1 MFSQT
6 PDIYVKSDK
15 ENKKIFT
22 LFNDSRPNILNEIS
36 MNINKSHITHNS
48 IILTKDNKIILC
60 NRRLS
65 FYASYIVHLF
75 NKDFKQF
82 DIKRFIKCVKTLN
95 VKEFAVLY
103 YTLNKKGIIN
113 IQDYVNFDVYEF
125 IYNFKDIKPFI
136 DIPYE
141 IFIIYPVLIDKLTK
155 ILIDFAN
162 NILILPNSNNTILP
176 GGKKKFLEE
185 TSYEVLKRELKE
197 ELNLNICDV
206 KYLNEYYE
214 FKNINEDIKPVLCMY
229 NHDKILNY
237 NYLDLT
243 YIIKISKTFNE
254 IKMNFKRNVEI
265 FNLYPSITIKFD
277 NEELKIN
284 NIRYLLKIFIKYIN

>member
-36 MNINKSHITHNS
+36 KNINKSHITHNS
-48 IILTKDNKIILC
+48 IILTQDNKMILC

-75 NKDFKQF
+75 NKNLKQF
-82 DIKRFIKCVKTLN
+82 DTKRFIKCVRALN
-95 VKEFAVLY
+95 IKEFAVLY
-103 YTLNKKGIIN
+103 YILNKKGIIN
-113 IQDYVNFDVYEF
+113 IQNYVNIDIYEF
-125 IYNFKDIKPFI
+125 IYNFKDDKPFI

-141 IFIIYPVLIDKLTK
+141 IFIMYPSLINKLIK
-155 ILIDFAN
+155 ILLDFAN
-162 NILILPNSNNTILP
+162 NILILPNNDNTILP

-206 KYLNEYYE
+206 KYLNENYE
-214 FKNINEDIKPVLCMY
+214 FKNINEDIKPVLCIY

-243 YIIKISKTFNE
+243 YIIKVSKTFND
-254 IKMNFKRNVEI
+254 IKTNFKRNVEI
-265 FNLYPSITIKFD
+265 LDLYPSITIKFD
-277 NEELKIN
+277 NEELKLN
-284 NIRYLLKIFIKYIN
+284 NIRYLLKIFIKYIQ